1 MKGLAKRIVT
11 HYHDEDLLT
20 PATGMCPGCPAE
32 LAARV
37 MFKVLGRNVIAFRT
51 PGCQPIFMSRV
62 CAIGCL
68 MTNIASGMTGVSRYM
83 HKIGRDDVISLC
95 YVGDGATADVGFQ
108 PLSGAAARGEHILYI
123 CNDNEAYMNTGI
135 QSSSTTPLGSWT
147 STTWVGKRGRG
158 KETPGKYMPLIML
171 MHGVSYVA
179 TATPAYLE
187 DYILKLEK
195 AKEAV
200 KHGMAYIHLHNPCP
214 IGWRAPV
221 DSGFELSRLAVE
233 TNYFPLWEA
242 EEGRLHFTHRV
253 KKPKPVTELTKL
265 QRRFSHLTE
274 GELEQL
280 QQIVDERFA
289 LIERLASS

>member
-1 MKGLAKRIVT
+1 MKGVAKRIVT
-11 HYHDEDLLT
+11 HYHEDLLT

-68 MTNIASGMTGVSRYM
+68 MTNIASSMTGASRYLR
-83 HKIGRDDVISLC
+83 KIGKDDVINVC

-108 PLSGAAARGEHILYI
+108 PLSGAAGRGEHILYI
-123 CNDNEAYMNTGI
+123 CNDNEGYMNTGI
-135 QSSSTTPLGSWT
+135 QGSSTTPLGSWT
-147 STTWVGKRGRG
+147 STSWIGKVSRG
-158 KETPGKYMPLIML
+158 KETPAKYMPLIML

-242 EEGRLHFTHRV
+242 EEGRLHFTHGV
-253 KKPKPVTELTKL
+253 KKPKPVRELTKL

-274 GELEQL
+274 EELEQL
-280 QQIVDERFA
+280 QRAVDERFA
-289 LIERLASS
+289 LIKKLAYS